1 MAGVWCRNTNAECR
15 TVQTRNAECGR
26 CGRTGELRS
35 QAAFSAKTLRAADLL
50 PTAGVGSAVTAR
62 CGALRAATRAWGK
75 VPASRQGSGAREAV
89 GGVAQ
94 SICRLKAAFLARPPS
109 AVALLRRT
117 GHVQA
122 AVAAGAAV
130 AAVPGGVNWEMQ
142 RAE

>member
-1 MAGVWCRNTNAECR
+1 M
-15 TVQTRNAECGR
+15 
-26 CGRTGELRS
+26 
-35 QAAFSAKTLRAADLL
+35 AFSAKTLRAADLL

-75 VPASRQGSGAREAV
+75 VAASRQGSGAREAV

-94 SICRLKAAFLARPPS
+94 SICRLKAPRKLS
-109 AVALLRRT
+109 GL
-117 GHVQA
+117 QA

>member
-1 MAGVWCRNTNAECR
+1 MDDGRGICRPLRGLRAGLKTP
-15 TVQTRNAECGR
+15 CGPV
-26 CGRTGELRS
+26 
-35 QAAFSAKTLRAADLL
+35 SAKTLRAADLL
-50 PTAGVGSAVTAR
+50 PTAGVGSAVTTR

-94 SICRLKAAFLARPPS
+94 SICRVNAAFLARPPS

-117 GHVQA
+117 GRLQA

-130 AAVPGGVNWEMQ
+130 AAVPGGGMRKGRRKN
-142 RAE
+142 AEVVA

>member
-1 MAGVWCRNTNAECR
+1 MRILDDQRASVPLREALG
-15 TVQTRNAECGR
+15 
-26 CGRTGELRS
+26 TGLKTPWGPG
-35 QAAFSAKTLRAADLL
+35 SAKTLRAADLL
-50 PTAGVGSAVTAR
+50 PSARVGSAVTAR

-75 VPASRQGSGAREAV
+75 VAASRQGSGAREAV

-94 SICRLKAAFLARPPS
+94 SICRVNAAFLARPPS

-117 GHVQA
+117 GRLQA